1 MNRLYPI
8 GLLLLLLA
16 AACHKKDDPVNT
28 PATGNVT
35 ITIQNMCGTDPLT
48 LNTVWY
54 KNANGDSIRISK
66 FNYFISNIK
75 LVKDDGSTFA
85 EVESYHLIQGD
96 KESSKTF
103 SISNVPFGT
112 YKSMS
117 FIIGVDSARNVSG
130 AQTGDLD
137 PASGMFWDWNTG
149 YVMAKMEAES
159 PQAIQTGTS
168 VIYHLGG
175 YGGDVNVLR
184 TVSLQLPSLTI
195 SKDKLPNLHM
205 KADAMEWFKTPNLI
219 KVKDLSVLAG
229 KNAYFIADNYVD
241 MFSVDHVD

>member
-1 MNRLYPI
+1 MKRLHI
-8 GLLLLLLA
+8 AGLIVFLLIT
-16 AACHKKDDPVNT
+16 ACHKKDDPVNT
-28 PATGNVT
+28 PATSNITVT
-35 ITIQNMCGTDPLT
+35 LQNMCGTDPLT

-75 LVKDDGSTFA
+75 LVKEDGTVFA
-85 EVESYHLIQGD
+85 ETESYHLVQGD
-96 KESSKTF
+96 KENSKTF
-103 SISNVPFGT
+103 TISNVPFGT
-112 YKSMS
+112 YTSMS

-137 PASGMFWDWNTG
+137 PTSGMFWDWNTG

-159 PQAIQTGTS
+159 PQATETGTS

-175 YGGDVNVLR
+175 FGGDVNVLR
-184 TVSLQLPSLTI
+184 TVSLQLPKLII
-195 SKDKLPNLHM
+195 SKDKSPNLHM

-241 MFSVDHVD
+241 MFSLDHVD

>member
-1 MNRLYPI
+1 MNKIVLI
-8 GLLLLLLA
+8 A
-16 AACHKKDDPVNT
+16 AIICLWGCKKKDDPVNPVT
-28 PATGNVT
+28 TGNVT
-35 ITIQNMCGTDPLT
+35 VKLDNRCGTDPLV
-48 LNTVWY
+48 LNTIWY
-54 KNANGDSIRISK
+54 TNANGDSIKISK

-75 LVKDDGSTFA
+75 MVKEDGTVFA
-85 EVESYHLIQGD
+85 ETESYHLVQGD

-103 SISNVPFGT
+103 TVSNVPFGT

-117 FIIGVDSARNVSG
+117 FMIGVDSARNVSG

-137 PASGMFWDWNTG
+137 PTSGMFWDWNTG

-159 PQAIQTGTS
+159 PQATQTGMS

-175 YGGDVNVLR
+175 FGGDVNVLR
-184 TVSLQLPSLTI
+184 TVSLQLPTLII
-195 SKDKLPNLHM
+195 SKEKSPNLHM

-219 KVKDLSVLAG
+219 NVKDLSVLAG

-241 MFSVDHVD
+241 MFSLDHVD